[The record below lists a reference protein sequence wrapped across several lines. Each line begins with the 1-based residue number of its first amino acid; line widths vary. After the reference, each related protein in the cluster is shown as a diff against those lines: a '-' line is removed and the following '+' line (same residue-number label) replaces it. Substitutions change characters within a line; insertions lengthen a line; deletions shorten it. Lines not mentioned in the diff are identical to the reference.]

1 MARPRAADHDD
12 KRAALLDTA
21 ASVFATR
28 GFDGASMSD
37 IARALGVSKALI
49 YHYYASKN
57 ALLFDMLRGHLTDL
71 VEAAEA
77 ARGLGHEPED
87 RLGHVVAAIL
97 DGYRGADAQH
107 RVQINHLQQLSADE
121 QAELRR
127 LERRLVEIVAAAV
140 SELNPTL
147 PRDLVRPVTMSMFGT
162 LNWKYMWFRES
173 GRMSHEEYAALATR
187 MFVAGVKAAG

>member
-1 MARPRAADHDD
+1 
-12 KRAALLDTA
+12 
-21 ASVFATR
+21 
-28 GFDGASMSD
+28 
-37 IARALGVSKALI
+37 
-49 YHYYASKN
+49 
-57 ALLFDMLRGHLTDL
+57 
-71 VEAAEA
+71 
-77 ARGLGHEPED
+77 
-87 RLGHVVAAIL
+87 
-97 DGYRGADAQH
+97 
-107 RVQINHLQQLSADE
+107 LSADE